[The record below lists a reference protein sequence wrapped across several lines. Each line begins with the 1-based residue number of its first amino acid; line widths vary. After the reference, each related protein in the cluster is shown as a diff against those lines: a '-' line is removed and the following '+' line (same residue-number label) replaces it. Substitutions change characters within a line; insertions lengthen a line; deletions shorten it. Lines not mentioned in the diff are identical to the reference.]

1 MHPLAAKALIQH
13 LHREGVLHTRAQ
25 TFWVDLYPRILD
37 NADIHEA
44 FCVLAESMGFKRRDL
59 TKFTQSGYIVRMPEK
74 MFEKLYGQI
83 FSSRKLAEKNRETRE
98 PAPLPVLFIGREKTQ
113 VRQIPVVSSPPWP
126 FHFLMEMGGMI
137 VVSTRDRKR
146 LYESLRQ
153 YLNNH
158 PQYDVRVD
166 AKELPDGKISI
177 FTYWFQELKITHRKE
192 HMNVPH

>member
-1 MHPLAAKALIQH
+1 MHPLAAKALLLH

-25 TFWVDLYPRILD
+25 TFWVDMYPRILD
-37 NADIHEA
+37 TADIHEA
-44 FCVLAESMGFKRRDL
+44 FTVLAESMGFKRSSL

-74 MFEKLYGQI
+74 LFQKIHELLY
-83 FSSRKLAEKNRETRE
+83 SRRKERHMERRQE
-98 PAPLPVLFIGREKTQ
+98 PGPLPVLFIGREKTQ